1 MSRNA
6 WLVLGG
12 LLLVTAFG
20 VQFSQISRLRG
31 ELASVKAELRG
42 GAPAAET
49 SSGTQNRAV
58 IPTATAATRS
68 NNDGTAVTAG
78 IQSRLAALEH
88 SVAEFTKAADTL
100 MDRGMIPPNEQK
112 LAEMQAKFMDPN
124 LSEDEKLRLFQLIRR
139 GGNVSDDVLNHA
151 VANQGVVWRELKP
164 SEALL
169 SRAGELNRE
178 KYSTGEYNQ
187 RR

>member
-6 WLVLGG
+6 LLVLGG
-12 LLLVTAFG
+12 FILVTAFG
-20 VQFSQISRLRG
+20 VQFSQISKLRN
-31 ELASVKAELRG
+31 ELASVKVELG
-42 GAPAAET
+42 VGAPVAEP
-49 SSGTQNRAV
+49 SSGGKSAV
-58 IPTATAATRS
+58 MPTVTAAARPA
-68 NNDGTAVTAG
+68 NDGTAVTAG
-78 IQSRLAALEH
+78 IQSRLAALEN
-88 SVAEFTKAADTL
+88 SVAEFTKTADTL